1 MQHEETQIARK
12 AHMRK
17 QEKAGIEHQETLW
30 RHPMNKDALTA
41 ELLALAQASPDDT
54 TRSKAARL
62 RAVLPAVEAA
72 LAAGTSREKV
82 LETLR
87 AHGLDMTLAVF
98 NTTLRRLRAADKAAD
113 KKGLPELAV
122 EPGPICTPVPPAPI
136 PSLHDP
142 SEPVDLDKLINFG
155 KQERKKK

>member
-1 MQHEETQIARK
+1 
-12 AHMRK
+12 
-17 QEKAGIEHQETLW
+17 
-30 RHPMNKDALTA
+30 MNKDSLTA
-41 ELLALAQASPDDT
+41 DLLALAQTAPDDP

-98 NTTLRRLRAADKAAD
+98 NTTLRRVRAANKTVGT
-113 KKGLPELAV
+113 KVVPELAAT
-122 EPGPICTPVPPAPI
+122 PGPAATPSRIPAAPA

-142 SEPVDLDKLINFG
+142 SEPVDMEQLINLG
-155 KQERKKK
+155 KGKGKK